1 MIGYF
6 VDVNVWCTMILKGIQ
21 TTQSYTSIM
30 VLAAVIKG
38 TDPEQLKPKLQVI
51 LNQLSNADVCESVQ
65 VRNILLTTVLK
76 IIVAFLPVS

>member
-1 MIGYF
+1 
-6 VDVNVWCTMILKGIQ
+6 
-21 TTQSYTSIM
+21 M